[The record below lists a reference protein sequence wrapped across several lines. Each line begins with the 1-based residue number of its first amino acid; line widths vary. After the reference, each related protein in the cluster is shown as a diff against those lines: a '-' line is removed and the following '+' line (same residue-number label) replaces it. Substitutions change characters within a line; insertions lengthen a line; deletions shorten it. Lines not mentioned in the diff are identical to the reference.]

1 MTSQRALVTSSHKLF
16 FKMASPQIRCAKVV
30 KLYYTSRSP
39 ITVIREM
46 QTLYPEEERF
56 TRQQVHR
63 IVRRFEQT
71 GSVIDGRQK
80 NSGRPRSARSSENVH
95 DVKETI
101 EETPQ
106 VSIRKVLGNITNH
119 TSKSSVHRML
129 RFDLKLFPYTLSIM
143 QHLKETDI
151 ESRLLFAQWMKGHAD
166 ITYLI
171 WFSDEAHFYLNAQV
185 NKQNFRYWGSEKP
198 NMYLEKPLHSKKVT
212 VWAALSSQGIIGP
225 FFYEDENGETATVNS
240 DRYLKL
246 LKTTF
251 LPAL

>member
-1 MTSQRALVTSSHKLF
+1 MTSRRSLVTSSHKLF

-46 QTLYPEEERF
+46 QKLYPEEERF

-95 DVKETI
+95 DVKATI

-106 VSIRKVLGNITNH
+106 VSITKVLGNITNH
-119 TSKSSVHRML
+119 TSKYSVHRML
-129 RFDLKLFPYTLSIM
+129 QFDLKLFPYPLSVM

-151 ESRLLFAQWMKGHAD
+151 ESRLLFAQ
-166 ITYLI
+166 
-171 WFSDEAHFYLNAQV
+171 
-185 NKQNFRYWGSEKP
+185 
-198 NMYLEKPLHSKKVT
+198 
-212 VWAALSSQGIIGP
+212 
-225 FFYEDENGETATVNS
+225 
-240 DRYLKL
+240 
-246 LKTTF
+246 
-251 LPAL
+251 